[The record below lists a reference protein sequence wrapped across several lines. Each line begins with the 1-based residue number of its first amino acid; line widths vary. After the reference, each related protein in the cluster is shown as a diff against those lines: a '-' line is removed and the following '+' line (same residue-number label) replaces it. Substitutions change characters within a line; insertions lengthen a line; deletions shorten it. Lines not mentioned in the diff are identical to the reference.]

1 MQGLVCQ
8 AVALG
13 PYLRPLKSQKVV
25 INNNNNNNKKIS
37 DSLKNPFE
45 RSINRWG
52 PFDRISSG
60 SVVFEAGFTRAYE
73 VLNCRRKCSRRPQG
87 DVVTFLFLSLGL
99 KQG

>member
-13 PYLRPLKSQKVV
+13 PYPRPLKSQKVV
-25 INNNNNNNKKIS
+25 NNNNRKIS

-60 SVVFEAGFTRAYE
+60 SVVFEAGFIRAYE
-73 VLNCRRKCSRRPQG
+73 VLNCRRKSSRRPQE
-87 DVVTFLFLSLGL
+87 DVVAFLFLSLGL